1 MSESAVMLGAAV
13 AAVMERD
20 LAALQREVEAY
31 SDEADLWRVIPG
43 LPNSAGTLALHLAG
57 NLQHFIGRYFADTG
71 YVRDRPAEF
80 SRRNVPRAELLRDI
94 EAAREAVRAGLSRL
108 TAALL
113 QEDYPEPIA
122 GMTVATGEYLVHLAT
137 HLTYHLGQID
147 YHRRVVTGNSAG
159 VGAVRP
165 AELKSARAAGQSA

>member
-1 MSESAVMLGAAV
+1 MSEAVLLGAAV
-13 AAVMERD
+13 AAIMERD
-20 LAALQREVEAY
+20 LTALQREVDAY
-31 SDEADLWRVIPG
+31 PDEADLWRLVPG
-43 LPNSAGTLALHLAG
+43 LPNSGGTLALHLAG
-57 NLQHFIGRYFADTG
+57 NLQHFIGRHFADTG

-122 GMTVATGEYLVHLAT
+122 GMTIATGEYLV
-137 HLTYHLGQID
+137 
-147 YHRRVVTGNSAG
+147 
-159 VGAVRP
+159 
-165 AELKSARAAGQSA
+165 